1 MIRSLRVRR
10 WVGAIVLVIALLM
23 LILGQTV
30 LQTRLNG
37 MAFLL
42 YWLVCIVL
50 TGVAI
55 VIAFLDVRALQ
66 NQTREEQEQLFAST
80 LRRVEKAVREKELM
94 KDQGLGTQYQN
105 GPSN

>member
-1 MIRSLRVRR
+1 ML
-10 WVGAIVLVIALLM
+10 AIALVM

-30 LQTRLNG
+30 LQTRLSG
-37 MAFLL
+37 IAFLL

-66 NQTREEQEQLFAST
+66 NRTRQEQEQLFAST
-80 LRRVEKAVREKELM
+80 LRRVETAVREKQLM
-94 KDQGLGTQYQN
+94 KEQGLGTQYQDGRSN
-105 GPSN
+105 GDAKTLPRKNRQ